1 LPTIISIFDLILIAR
16 RPPSGVRRPAT
27 PVEFC
32 DRRGVGSRRADAE
45 LMSIVAP
52 SSARLELVRV
62 IVEDDPVN
70 VDWVL
75 IPTLFKDLGIFFRK
89 YFEVQIYLTL
99 ESGWRDLRC

>member
-1 LPTIISIFDLILIAR
+1 
-16 RPPSGVRRPAT
+16 
-27 PVEFC
+27 
-32 DRRGVGSRRADAE
+32 
-45 LMSIVAP
+45 MSIVAP

-89 YFEVQIYLTL
+89 YLQVSKQCKSPTYNVL
-99 ESGWRDLRC
+99 E